1 MTPCSSRS
9 LPGNL
14 GVQGLL
20 GRMTLCVYIY
30 IYIYLFFLCIQH
42 ICIHIYI
49 YVYIYIY
56 IFVCFSC
63 LKILGLA
70 VHPMYSPSES
80 QPLLPL
86 HVALVVV
93 LVTPYSG
100 P

>member
-30 IYIYLFFLCIQH
+30 IYIYLFFYVYNTYVY
-42 ICIHIYI
+42 IYI
-49 YVYIYIY
+49 YMYIYIY